1 MRNLLWSGL
10 VMAVLLSGCGWSGS
24 ASRPNTITPL
34 TSITISA
41 AYSTIAQGTSVKLT
55 AAGNY
60 SGLFTRDISDQVV
73 WTSNATTVANFVIA
87 ASPSRVTGLT
97 PGSAV
102 LTATMGG
109 MSANFNMTVSSATAT
124 SVTVTPAN
132 PSIALGLTQQFT
144 ATGAF
149 SDGTTQDLTFD
160 ATWTS
165 SNTTVATVSNAAG
178 DNNGGLASTP
188 SNAVSGTTTI
198 TATFGAV
205 NGAGGVSGSSVLT
218 VTAPVLQS
226 IAVTTPNTSA
236 TTPNTSVLSLSTVT
250 FTATGTYSGG
260 TTNDITNQVTWTSS
274 NTNVAPNPDSTGV
287 TQTTTQ
293 GTTNITASL
302 GTVVSNTTTLNV
314 NGGNLASFPVLTN
327 MTVVN
332 GTSVPISVTGNFGN
346 GIARDITGALK
357 WTIANPT
364 FANVTTVSTNR
375 LLIRGLAPGTTT
387 ITATSPGSAGQI
399 STAFLTVTNPG
410 LSTFTVSPPPSNGLA
425 LTAGT
430 SGRLTAT
437 AYFSDGTNQD
447 VTANVTWGS
456 NATAV
461 ATVGTAG
468 PTGERITGVA
478 TGATT
483 ITAAFGN
490 LILTNPVPV
499 SVSTRT
505 LRSFTII
512 PSGTVSVVAGNQT
525 LFTVTATYNDGTTV
539 DITSDVAWATGDG
552 NVAILPDPQNQPGQ
566 VVGVSSGTTNLTASF
581 NGQTSTV
588 TLKVP

>member
-55 AAGNY
+55 ATGNY

-165 SNTTVATVSNAAG
+165 
-178 DNNGGLASTP
+178 
-188 SNAVSGTTTI
+188 
-198 TATFGAV
+198 GAV
-205 NGAGGVSGSSVLT
+205 IGACGVSGSSVLT

-399 STAFLTVTNPG
+399 STAFLTVTNPV
-410 LSTFTVSPPPSNGLA
+410 LSTFTVSPPPSTGLA